1 MVVKPILKASFG
13 KCKKQ
18 PMAKTLLAKKGK
30 TIALAAQMEPLK
42 QMLGNTAGICSL
54 GQETK
59 LQASNSLQYSCLENP
74 WTEEPGGL

>member
-1 MVVKPILKASFG
+1 
-13 KCKKQ
+13 
-18 PMAKTLLAKKGK
+18 MAKTLLAKKGK

-59 LQASNSLQYSCLENP
+59 LQASA
-74 WTEEPGGL
+74 